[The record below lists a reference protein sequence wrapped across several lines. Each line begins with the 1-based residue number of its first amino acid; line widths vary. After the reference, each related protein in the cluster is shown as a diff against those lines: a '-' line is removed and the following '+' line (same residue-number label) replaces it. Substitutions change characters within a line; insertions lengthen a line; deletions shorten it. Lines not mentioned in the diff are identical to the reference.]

1 MKTSTFILIIVMA
14 LVTSCTVQKSLFK
27 EVDNQKEF
35 ITNKYGEPDETQNIN
50 ANEVWIYNKNMLV
63 KGGRVVIFDKEGRIV
78 SNTKDLSP
86 VGVIARGI
94 VLGYV
99 TLGVFVVLLM
109 SGY

>member
-1 MKTSTFILIIVMA
+1 
-14 LVTSCTVQKSLFK
+14 
-27 EVDNQKEF
+27 
-35 ITNKYGEPDETQNIN
+35 
-50 ANEVWIYNKNMLV
+50 MLV

>member
-35 ITNKYGEPDETQNIN
+35 ITNKYGEPDETQNIK